1 MSYNFKQEY
10 GVYFTFLFLAFLF
23 GTFAYLKYN
32 YDGREVASEQKK
44 PNIVYDASFKL

>member
-10 GVYFTFLFLAFLF
+10 GVYFTFLFLACLF

-32 YDGREVASEQKK
+32 YDGREVASEHQ
-44 PNIVYDASFKL
+44 PNMVYDASFKL